1 MKIVI
6 VSGKNSEAKWCE
18 CQAGRD
24 FTLGWCVQT
33 SLGQDRRHQYV
44 RIQNDLL
51 EQKNKLSGLDKA
63 EGGSQFLMFFT
74 QFTLLMC
81 GSLVMLA
88 MVIIFCKK
96 CSVFFKNFR
105 SK

>member
-1 MKIVI
+1 MI
-6 VSGKNSEAKWCE
+6 VSGKNSEARWCE
-18 CQAGRD
+18 CQPGRD

-74 QFTLLMC
+74 QFTLLVS

-88 MVIIFCKK
+88 LVIIFCKK